1 MRVMWWMHAGA
12 VDGFHGKR
20 RKGVEGIVVLH
31 WRLMVWVVSI
41 ISMPCRVVILE
52 RFLVVVVVVLV
63 IHLQLAH
70 VGIAGRVLERWCI
83 RASVGTS
90 VRVGWGAEVGWQ
102 TGICT
107 CTVVL
112 LYLGGVGDLRAAERI
127 HA

>member
-20 RKGVEGIVVLH
+20 RKAVEGIVVLH

-70 VGIAGRVLERWCI
+70 VGLQEGYWSGGV
-83 RASVGTS
+83 SVPVWEQVS
-90 VRVGWGAEVGWQ
+90 V
-102 TGICT
+102 
-107 CTVVL
+107 
-112 LYLGGVGDLRAAERI
+112 LGGEQK
-127 HA
+127 

>member
-1 MRVMWWMHAGA
+1 MSLVGWMHAVP
-12 VDGFHGKR
+12 VDGLHRERCKA
-20 RKGVEGIVVLH
+20 VEAIKVLD
-31 WRLMVWVVSI
+31 WRLVVWVVSI
-41 ISMPCRVVILE
+41 IAMPSRMVILE
-52 RFLVVVVVVLV
+52 RFLVVVMVVVV

-70 VGIAGRVLERWCI
+70 VEWQYVLEWCI

-90 VRVGWGAEVGWQ
+90 VRVGCGAEVGCQ